1 MFRVDWQTLDEI
13 LHLIEP
19 TMVARDAAKAIN
31 SLVAKGIFTILE
43 EYLMDV
49 SLLKMDLPFAPD
61 RCQRRWN
68 GQGMTMPVKMM
79 SFFMGELLEIADMIL
94 QQN

>member
-1 MFRVDWQTLDEI
+1 MDRLVDITFKRMFRVDWQTFDEI

-31 SLVAKGIFTILE
+31 SLVAKGFFTILE

-61 RCQRRWN
+61 
-68 GQGMTMPVKMM
+68 
-79 SFFMGELLEIADMIL
+79 SLLTTR
-94 QQN
+94 